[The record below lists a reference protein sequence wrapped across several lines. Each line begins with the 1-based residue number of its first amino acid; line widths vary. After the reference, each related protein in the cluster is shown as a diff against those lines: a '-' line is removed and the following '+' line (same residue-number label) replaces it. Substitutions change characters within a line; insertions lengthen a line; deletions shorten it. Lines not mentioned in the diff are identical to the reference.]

1 MIEYK
6 VYSDEILLN
15 NVLFAGM
22 SREEMEKHIL
32 KMLRDK
38 DLSVF
43 KVDVDVLY
51 LLKPTVKNTIK
62 VRVYRRIK
70 VNKEGHL
77 NECEHKSE

>member
-1 MIEYK
+1 MSEYK
-6 VYSDEILLN
+6 VYSNEILLN
-15 NVLFAGM
+15 NVLFVGM

-38 DLSVF
+38 DFSIF

-70 VNKEGHL
+70 EWFKWKRIIVIWL
-77 NECEHKSE
+77 DC

>member
-1 MIEYK
+1 MSEYK
-6 VYSDEILLN
+6 IYSNEILLN
-15 NVLFAGM
+15 DVLFAGM
-22 SREEMEKHIL
+22 NRDEMEKHIL

-70 VNKEGHL
+70 E
-77 NECEHKSE
+77 

>member
-1 MIEYK
+1 MSEYR
-6 VYSDEILLN
+6 VYSNEILLN
-15 NVLFAGM
+15 NVLFVGM

-38 DLSVF
+38 DYSIF

-70 VNKEGHL
+70 VNKEEIE
-77 NECEHKSE
+77 NEKN

>member
-1 MIEYK
+1 MSEYK
-6 VYSDEILLN
+6 IYSNEILLN
-15 NVLFAGM
+15 NVLFVGM
-22 SREEMEKHIL
+22 SREEMENHIL

-38 DLSVF
+38 DFSVF

-70 VNKEGHL
+70 E
-77 NECEHKSE
+77 